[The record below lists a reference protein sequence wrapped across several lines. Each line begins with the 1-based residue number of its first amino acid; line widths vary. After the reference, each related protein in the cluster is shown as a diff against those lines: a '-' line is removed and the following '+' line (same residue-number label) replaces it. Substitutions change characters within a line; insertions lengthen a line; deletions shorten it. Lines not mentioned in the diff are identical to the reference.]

1 MGEGIKKIWKHRKLV
16 AFFVIF
22 MVVVLV
28 GVAVYI
34 RFFVYNDK
42 AKVTTEY
49 INGMLSKSS
58 ELTTAKLN
66 YTGMTEYSDEG
77 ISVINKGD
85 FVMVYRATVRAGINV
100 DEIKSKVDDKNEI
113 IYFNR
118 EIIFNEEINNT
129 YYYVLKK
136 VNEHHLATNTLII
149 KKY

>member
-85 FVMVYRATVRAGINV
+85 FVIVYRATVRSVINV
-100 DEIKSKVDDKNEI
+100 D
-113 IYFNR
+113 
-118 EIIFNEEINNT
+118 
-129 YYYVLKK
+129 
-136 VNEHHLATNTLII
+136 
-149 KKY
+149 